1 MSGIL
6 NEIGVMASIILG
18 MTGLIT
24 SVMTYFAR
32 GEGQSFWAAWV
43 PIWAMVGLLVAPVG
57 FTLFRVLGRLLDRA
71 LLDASEVLRMV
82 LQGAIMALIM
92 ESFMAGATTFQIQGF
107 GAELATVWRRAL
119 LAGLP
124 IAAVMSVLGTFVIK
138 PRMEAFIAS

>member
-1 MSGIL
+1 MSRTL
-6 NEIGVMASIILG
+6 KKIGVMASIILG

-32 GEGQSFWAAWV
+32 GEGQSFWAAWL
-43 PIWAMVGLLVAPVG
+43 PTWAMAGLLVAPVG
-57 FTLFRVLGRLLDRA
+57 FTLFWVLGKLLDRA
-71 LLDASEVLRMV
+71 LPDASEALRMV

-92 ESFMAGATTFQIQGF
+92 ESFMASVTTYQIQGF
-107 GAELATVWRRAL
+107 GAEFATVWLRAL

-138 PRMEAFIAS
+138 PRMEAFMAS